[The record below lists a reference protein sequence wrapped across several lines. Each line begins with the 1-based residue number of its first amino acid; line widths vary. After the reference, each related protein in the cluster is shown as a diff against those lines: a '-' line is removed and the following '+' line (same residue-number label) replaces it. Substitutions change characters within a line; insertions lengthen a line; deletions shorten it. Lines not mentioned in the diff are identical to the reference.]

1 MGVPER
7 WPGLRLI
14 AVSFVALFLELML
27 IRWVPSQ
34 VRLVAYYANLILIS
48 SFLGLGLG
56 AMGSGRGARQLP
68 RFGFLL
74 AGFVVLMSVLHSTTL
89 PGSDTEIRFFAG
101 QGRLANYLALLVVF
115 VANGWLFVPLGD
127 EIGRLFKIL
136 PALRGYSCDLL
147 GSLLGTVF
155 FGIFALRFFSPT
167 AGMLLT
173 VALVFLMSWPGGDRR
188 LRRAQLVTAGGG
200 VLAALAVLLLSR
212 SPGLWSPYYF
222 ITIEPFGEPA
232 ERAVALREPPPALR
246 TMTDPP
252 IYMLHVNQ
260 DTYQFQGSIDVRRY
274 TPGSDR
280 WEYVDW
286 LRQQYLLPYTIASRT
301 ERVLVVGAGGGLDV
315 EGALL
320 SGAAQVEAVEVDP
333 IIIALAGRFN
343 AADVYEKPNVTVRN
357 DDARAFLQ
365 RATGPYDVIAFGFLD
380 SQALFSSMAN
390 IRLDGFVYTVESL
403 ARAYELLSADGVLVL
418 SFGTGEG
425 TFLASKLARMLTA
438 ATGKP
443 PLVYHDANRRIFIT
457 PRGAHREPPPEFG
470 PFTLLPLVPDDVAVA
485 TDDWPYLYLSGRTI
499 PRDYLIVITALLAVS
514 FIGVA
519 LVKPPAMGWEG
530 VHFLLLGFGFLL
542 LETSSIVRCSL
553 YFGATW
559 LVTMIVVAGVLL
571 MVLAANLAVLRF
583 RPRGEHWY
591 VWLLA
596 SVVLVYVTPGEV
608 ILGLSFPL
616 RLAWTL
622 VAVPLPIFFAGI
634 VFSSS
639 FARATNSAAML
650 GANLVGAMLGGFS
663 EYLGMAVG
671 HDALLLVVMVA
682 YVSSW
687 MCRRLAWQPM
697 VS

>member
-1 MGVPER
+1 MPAPSPSPESR
-7 WPGLRLI
+7 PGLRLVT
-14 AVSFVALFLELML
+14 VSFVALFLELML

-34 VRLVAYYANLILIS
+34 VRFVAYYANLILIS

-56 AMGSGRGARQLP
+56 AMGSGGGRRQFP
-68 RFGFLL
+68 RFAFLL
-74 AGFVVLMSVLHSTTL
+74 AGFVVLMSFLHSTTL

-101 QGRLANYLALLVVF
+101 QGRVASYLALLVVF
-115 VANGWLFVPLGD
+115 VANGSLFVPLGD
-127 EIGRLFKIL
+127 EIGRLFKLL
-136 PALRGYSCDLL
+136 PPLRAYACDLV

-155 FGIFALRFFSPT
+155 FGIFALKFFSPT

-173 VALVFLMSWPGGDRR
+173 VVLALATSWAPGPWRARLM
-188 LRRAQLVTAGGG
+188 AAGGCA
-200 VLAALAVLLLSR
+200 VAALAIALLSR
-212 SPGLWSPYYF
+212 GPGLWSPYYF
-222 ITIEPFGEPA
+222 ITIDPFGEPA
-232 ERAVALREPPPALR
+232 GRAAALREPPADLR

-252 IYMLHVNQ
+252 IYMLRVNQ
-260 DTYQFQGSIDVRRY
+260 DTYQFQGTLDLRRY
-274 TPGSDR
+274 TMGSDR
-280 WEYVDW
+280 WQFVEW
-286 LRQQYLLPYTIASRT
+286 LRQQYLLPYAIAARA

-320 SGAAQVEAVEVDP
+320 GGATHVEAVEVDP
-333 IIIALAGRFN
+333 IIIELARRFN
-343 AADVYEKPNVTVRN
+343 AADVYASARVVVRN

-403 ARAYELLSADGVLVL
+403 ARAYGLLSDDGLLVV

-425 TFLASKLARMLTA
+425 TFLPAKLQRMLTA

-443 PLVYHDANRRIFIT
+443 PLVYHDTTRRIFVT
-457 PRGAHREPPPEFG
+457 PRGAHRSPPREFG
-470 PFTLLPLVPDDVAVA
+470 PFTLRAFTPDDIAVA

-499 PRDYLIVITALLAVS
+499 PRDYVIVITALLVVS
-514 FIGVA
+514 LLGVA
-519 LVKPPAMGWEG
+519 LVKPPGMGWEG

-559 LVTMIVVAGVLL
+559 LVTMLVVAGVLG
-571 MVLAANLAVLRF
+571 MVLAANFVVLRF
-583 RPRGEHWY
+583 RPPGEKWY
-591 VWLLA
+591 LLLLA
-596 SVVLVYVTPGEV
+596 SVLLVYVTPGEL
-608 ILGLSFPL
+608 ILGLPVL
-616 RLAWTL
+616 ARLAWTL
-622 VAVPLPIFFAGI
+622 VVVPLPIFFAGI

-639 FARATNSAAML
+639 FARASNSAAML

-671 HDALLLVVMVA
+671 HDALLLLVLGA

-687 MCRRLAWQPM
+687 MCRRVIWQPG
-697 VS
+697 